1 MRYCRG
7 VFLLVNDFK
16 SLFGH
21 HYPFLPLLRMCN
33 AVKWK
38 KNTFKGELFKVN
50 YKNLFRLIV
59 FKP

>member
-33 AVKWK
+33 AVKWQK
-38 KNTFKGELFKVN
+38 TPLKASDL
-50 YKNLFRLIV
+50 RLIIKIYFV
-59 FKP
+59 